1 MDNIVDYLIVLFFII
16 SFLSSVFRKKKKQ
29 AEKEGKIK
37 QQPIVE
43 LKRDDVQKNNVVAK
57 KSTSTN
63 KNSFEDMLK
72 AMLQVPEP
80 VQEQKSEV
88 DAYYEEAMKRSS
100 VMTTKKES
108 LIPASEESHRVRS
121 TVKKSNTYSE
131 AMAEAKKKHSSQ
143 KAIKIRGNLHNMT
156 TIREYIVMNEILGK
170 PIALR
175 E

>member
-1 MDNIVDYLIVLFFII
+1 MDNIVNYLIVLFFII

-37 QQPIVE
+37 QRPIVE
-43 LKRDDVQKNNVVAK
+43 VKTQDVRKDQVVAK
-57 KSTSTN
+57 KSTPAA
-63 KNSFEDMLK
+63 KNSFEEILK
-72 AMLQVPEP
+72 TMLQVPEP

-88 DAYYEEAMKRSS
+88 DAYYEEAMRKSEIIK
-100 VMTTKKES
+100 TEKKA
-108 LIPASEESHRVRS
+108 LIPASEESHRVQS

-143 KAIKIRGNLHNMT
+143 KAIKIRGNLHNIT
-156 TIREYIVMNEILGK
+156 TIRDYIVMNEILGK

>member
-29 AEKEGKIK
+29 AEKEGKII

-108 LIPASEESHRVRS
+108 LIPASDESHQVKS

-143 KAIKIRGNLHNMT
+143 KAIKIRSNLHNMT
-156 TIREYIVMNEILGK
+156 TIRDYIVMNEILGK

>member
-37 QQPIVE
+37 QQPIAE
-43 LKRDDVQKNNVVAK
+43 LKRDDVQKNNVIAK
-57 KSTSTN
+57 KSTSAN
-63 KNSFEDMLK
+63 KNSFEDILK

-108 LIPASEESHRVRS
+108 LIPASEESHRVKA
-121 TVKKSNTYSE
+121 TIKKSNTYSE

-156 TIREYIVMNEILGK
+156 TIRDYIVMNEILGK

>member
-57 KSTSTN
+57 KSTSAN

-80 VQEQKSEV
+80 VREQKSEV
-88 DAYYEEAMKRSS
+88 DAYYEEAMRKSEIIK
-100 VMTTKKES
+100 TKKES
-108 LIPASEESHRVRS
+108 LIPASEESHRVKA
-121 TVKKSNTYSE
+121 TIKKSNTYSE

-156 TIREYIVMNEILGK
+156 TIRDYIVMNEILGK

>member
-88 DAYYEEAMKRSS
+88 DAYYEEAMRKSEIIK
-100 VMTTKKES
+100 TEKES
-108 LIPASEESHRVRS
+108 LIPASEESHQVQS

-156 TIREYIVMNEILGK
+156 TIRDYIVMNEILGK

>member
-88 DAYYEEAMKRSS
+88 DAYYEEAMRKSEIIK
-100 VMTTKKES
+100 TEKES

-156 TIREYIVMNEILGK
+156 TIRDYIVMNEILGK

>member
-131 AMAEAKKKHSSQ
+131 AMAEAKKKHSRQ
-143 KAIKIRGNLHNMT
+143 KAIKIRGNLHNIT
-156 TIREYIVMNEILGK
+156 TIRDYIVMNEILGK

>member
-1 MDNIVDYLIVLFFII
+1 MDNIVDYLIVLFFVI

-57 KSTSTN
+57 KSTSAN

-80 VQEQKSEV
+80 VREQKSEV
-88 DAYYEEAMKRSS
+88 DAYYEEAMRKSEIIK
-100 VMTTKKES
+100 TKKES
-108 LIPASEESHRVRS
+108 LIPASEESHRVKA
-121 TVKKSNTYSE
+121 TIKKSNTYSE

-156 TIREYIVMNEILGK
+156 TIRDYIVMNEILGK

>member
-37 QQPIVE
+37 QQPIAE
-43 LKRDDVQKNNVVAK
+43 LKRDDVQKNNVIAK
-57 KSTSTN
+57 KSTSAN
-63 KNSFEDMLK
+63 KNSFEDILK

-108 LIPASEESHRVRS
+108 LIPASEESHRVKA
-121 TVKKSNTYSE
+121 TIKKSSTYSE

-156 TIREYIVMNEILGK
+156 TIRDYIVMNEILGK

>member
-63 KNSFEDMLK
+63 KNSFEDILK

-108 LIPASEESHRVRS
+108 LIPASEESYRAKS
-121 TVKKSNTYSE
+121 TIKKSNTYSE

-156 TIREYIVMNEILGK
+156 TIRDYIVMNEILGK